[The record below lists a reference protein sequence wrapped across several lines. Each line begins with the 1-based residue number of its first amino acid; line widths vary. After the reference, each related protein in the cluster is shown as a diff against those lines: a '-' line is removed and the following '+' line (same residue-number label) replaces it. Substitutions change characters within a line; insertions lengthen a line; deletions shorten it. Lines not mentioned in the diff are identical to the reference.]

1 MFSRALG
8 ALITGPIAFF
18 VSGLVDVA
26 VGLRL
31 AAVYLWRTRLSR

>member
-18 VSGLVDVA
+18 VSGLVDVV